1 MPPLVVRSLH
11 LTLTAAILAA
21 APVFAEVVEYH
32 LSIGEKAVNF
42 TGRPRTALA
51 VNGSI
56 PAPTLVFREGDL
68 ARIHVTNT
76 LKESTSIHWHGM
88 LLPNRM
94 DGVPFITFP
103 PIKPGETFH
112 YEFRLRQQGTYWY
125 HSHTELQLQKGVY
138 GPLVILPPRGGTP
151 GKTVVLSDWTDQSPH
166 DVLRWL
172 KRGSEWPA
180 LQRGNAQSMLGAL
193 RAGKLGAF
201 WKRELLRMPPMDL
214 ADVAY
219 DRFLANGQEEHHIPA
234 RPGETLRLRVVDG
247 SASTFFHLQFAG
259 GPMTVI
265 AADGQ
270 EVQPLKQERLLIS
283 VAETYDVLVRP
294 PGPGA
299 YELRATA
306 QDGSAWTSIWIG
318 EGERHPAPR
327 VPRSNLYNTMGKLKL
342 STVFALTP
350 GGSMGMPDSQVKA
363 GKFDHPGM
371 MGGTTTMA
379 EMMGMGHG
387 GGGKDGGPKMQG
399 MGAGGMAMHGGMA
412 MKPEMPMQK
421 GGGSMPMGHAMQ
433 EEERP
438 RGSPHSGKVYT
449 WDFRPLGPDVSSRQP
464 LAMDGMGPRPW
475 PPYEKLR
482 SVKNTALPP
491 HRPVR
496 EVRLTLDGDMER
508 YVWALNNKPLFSSDS
523 IKINRGETVRF
534 IMINRTMMHHPM
546 HLHGHFFR
554 VINGQGAR
562 SPLKHTVDVPPMQ
575 TTVIEFAAEEFGD
588 WFFHCHLLYHLES
601 GMARVVHYNGFYP
614 APDTAPLRHHL
625 YHDPFFFWGVADG
638 LSNMT
643 QGYLQASNTRNIF
656 NLEWEA
662 GWAHVPGTQ
671 WETTALYQR
680 YFNRFFRAVAGLNT
694 EGTLTGDSFD
704 NDIESNRGVFGLMYR
719 LPLNL
724 WLTAWADTDGGGR
737 FKISRSLMLTP
748 RLALGSEVEYDTH
761 DRWEGRVNLAYTLS
775 RSTSVIGQWH
785 SDYGWG
791 LGLRIRF

>member
-1 MPPLVVRSLH
+1 MFSNRIPLVRWGF
-11 LTLTAAILAA
+11 LAA
-21 APVFAEVVEYH
+21 LAWTSASAEVVDYH
-32 LSIGEKAVNF
+32 LSIGEKQVNF

-56 PAPTLVFREGDL
+56 PAPTLTFREGDL

-76 LKESTSIHWHGM
+76 LKTDTSIHWHGM

-112 YEFRLRQQGTYWY
+112 YEFRLRQHGTFWY
-125 HSHTELQLQKGVY
+125 HSHTALQLQKGIY
-138 GPLVILPPRGGTP
+138 GALVILPRQGGTR
-151 GKTVVLSDWTDQSPH
+151 GRTVVLSDWTDQSAH

-180 LQRGNAQSMLGAL
+180 LQRGNAQSVLGAL
-193 RAGKLGAF
+193 KAGKLGSF

-219 DRFLANGQEEHHIPA
+219 DRFLANGEPEHHISA
-234 RPGETLRLRVVDG
+234 RPGETLRLRIVDG
-247 SASTFFHLQFAG
+247 SASTFYHLQFAG

-265 AADGQ
+265 AADGK
-270 EVQPLKQERLLIS
+270 EVRPLKQDRLLIT
-283 VAETYDVLVRP
+283 VAETYDVRVTP

-299 YELRATA
+299 YEMRATA
-306 QDGSAWTSIWIG
+306 HDGSAWASIWIG
-318 EGERHPAPR
+318 QGERHHAPK
-327 VPRSNLYNTMGKLKL
+327 VPRSNLYNAMGKLKL
-342 STVFALTP
+342 SNVFALTP
-350 GGSMGMPDSQVKA
+350 GGTMGMSDRKVNA
-363 GKFDHPGM
+363 GKLDHPGM
-371 MGGTTTMA
+371 MGGTMTMA
-379 EMMGMGHG
+379 EMMGGS
-387 GGGKDGGPKMQG
+387 GGKMKHDMPMNHG
-399 MGAGGMAMHGGMA
+399 MSGQGGMPATD
-412 MKPEMPMQK
+412 ERD
-421 GGGSMPMGHAMQ
+421 GSV
-433 EEERP
+433 
-438 RGSPHSGKVYT
+438 HSGKGYT
-449 WDFRPLGPDVSSRQP
+449 WNFIPLGPDVASRQP

-482 SVKNTALPP
+482 STTKTALPP
-491 HRPVR
+491 SRPLR

-523 IKINRGETVRF
+523 IKIHRGETVRF

-554 VINGQGAR
+554 VINGQGDF

-588 WFFHCHLLYHLES
+588 WFFHCHLLYHLEG
-601 GMARVVHYNGFYP
+601 GMARVVHYQGFYP
-614 APDTAPLRHHL
+614 APDTAPLRHQL
-625 YHDPFFFWGVADG
+625 YDDPFFFWGTADG

-643 QGYLQASNTRNIF
+643 QGYLQLSNTRNIF
-656 NLEWEA
+656 NFEWEA
-662 GWAHVPGTQ
+662 GWAQVPGTE

-680 YFNRFFRAVAGLNT
+680 YFNRFFRAIAGLNT
-694 EGTLTGDSFD
+694 EGDITGDSFD
-704 NDIESNRGVFGLMYR
+704 VDVHSNRGVFGLMYR

-724 WLTAWADTDGGGR
+724 WLTAWADTDGGAR
-737 FKISRSLMLTP
+737 FKIGRSLMLTP
-748 RLALGSEVEYDTH
+748 RLALGGEVEYDTH

-791 LGLRIRF
+791 VGIRVRF